1 MTQTDLPPW
10 LTPALA
16 SVLASRAHAQLVEG
30 AAGLGPFELAH
41 HAAAAWLCDTAL
53 ADRPQGLACGHCDSC
68 RAVAAHTHHDLL
80 TLLPE
85 ALGLELGVPLN
96 PKAQDAIDNG
106 ERKPSKQIRVD
117 AVLGLVEFAQQTSA
131 RGHGKVALLDGGW
144 QAWMARRISRAS
156 AAGTL
161 VYPAERMNDVSA
173 NALLKVLEEPPGD
186 LRFLLVCESGAGVM
200 PTIRSRCQTVRLTP
214 PDTAT
219 ASAWLAA
226 RHESPDHA
234 EDAARAASL
243 LRASGGLPMRA
254 VAWAKAGMSAERWA
268 GFAAQVATPGA
279 AAADVMAGLTLPQ
292 AVEMLQKL
300 CHDLAV
306 AACGG
311 TPRFFAEADLARA
324 SRGGATISMAALQAW
339 WVDLSW
345 QARHAEHPV
354 VAALTLDA
362 LVMRARRALHSG
374 AA

>member
-30 AAGLGPFELAH
+30 ASGLGPFELAH

-53 ADRPQGLACGHCDSC
+53 ADRPQGLACGRCDSC

-96 PKAQDAIDNG
+96 PKAQDAIDKG

-131 RGHGKVALLDGGW
+131 RGHGKVA
-144 QAWMARRISRAS
+144 
-156 AAGTL
+156 L

-226 RHESPDHA
+226 RHESPEHTA
-234 EDAARAASL
+234 DAARAASL

-254 VAWAKAGMSAERWA
+254 VAWATAGMSAERWA
-268 GFAAQVATPGA
+268 GFAAQVTTPGA
-279 AAADVMAGLTLPQ
+279 AAADVMAGLTVPQ